1 MVEMTLEQRDR
12 IGNFADCA
20 EFAAKSDDIAELKEA
35 LTSMCSD
42 LNVLFLELEG
52 DL

>member
-1 MVEMTLEQRDR
+1 MIEMTLEQRDR

-20 EFAAKSDDIAELKEA
+20 EFATASDDVVLLKEA
-35 LTSMCSD
+35 LTSMRDD
-42 LNVLFLELEG
+42 LNALYAELGG